1 MSEHSARC
9 EEWHD
14 DLAAYALDALE
25 TNEADRVEAHLAG
38 CSSCTERLRWLQPAI
53 DMLPV
58 TVAQMDPS
66 ADLRERLMSTVRAED
81 APAPVQSQARPAPAP
96 ARRRRLRLPVF
107 GDLGLRPALAGFG
120 VFLLLVA
127 GVAGYAL
134 NDEGGTGSTSER
146 TYAARSLEGNGLMG
160 GTLVVDGDKGSLEV
174 NGMPPNKGN
183 QVYQAWIRESPAEGG
198 SVKPSSVFVVSGDG
212 TGSVG
217 IPRGLDD
224 AAEVMVTR
232 EPKGG
237 SQHPSESPLISAV
250 IR

>member
-1 MSEHSARC
+1 MSEHSVNC
-9 EEWHD
+9 QEWHD

-25 TNEADRVEAHLAG
+25 TNEAERVEAHLAG
-38 CSSCTERLRWLQPAI
+38 CSSCTERLRWLQPAV

-66 ADLRERLMSTVRAED
+66 ADLRERLMSTVRAEA
-81 APAPVQSQARPAPAP
+81 APAQSQASPATAP
-96 ARRRRLRLPVF
+96 ARRRRWMRLPAF
-107 GDLGLRPALAGFG
+107 GDLGLRPALAGLG
-120 VFLLLVA
+120 VVLLLVA

-134 NDEGGTGSTSER
+134 NDEGETGSSSER
-146 TYAARSLEGNGLMG
+146 TYAVRSLEGNGLMG
-160 GTLVVDGDKGSLEV
+160 GTLIVDGDEGALEV
-174 NGMPPNKGN
+174 HGMPPNKGD
-183 QVYQAWIRESPAEGG
+183 QVYQAWVRESPAEGG
-198 SVKPSSVFVVSGDG
+198 SVKPSSVFVVSQDG

>member
-1 MSEHSARC
+1 
-9 EEWHD
+9 
-14 DLAAYALDALE
+14 
-25 TNEADRVEAHLAG
+25 
-38 CSSCTERLRWLQPAI
+38 
-53 DMLPV
+53 
-58 TVAQMDPS
+58 
-66 ADLRERLMSTVRAED
+66 
-81 APAPVQSQARPAPAP
+81 
-96 ARRRRLRLPVF
+96 
-107 GDLGLRPALAGFG
+107 
-120 VFLLLVA
+120 
-127 GVAGYAL
+127 
-134 NDEGGTGSTSER
+134 
-146 TYAARSLEGNGLMG
+146 MG

>member
-1 MSEHSARC
+1 MSEHSITC
-9 EEWHD
+9 QEWHD

-25 TNEADRVEAHLAG
+25 TNEAERVEDHLAG
-38 CSSCTERLRWLQPAI
+38 CSSCTERLRWLQPAV

-66 ADLRERLMSTVRAED
+66 ADLRERLMSTVRAEA
-81 APAPVQSQARPAPAP
+81 APSQPEVTPAAA
-96 ARRRRLRLPVF
+96 ARRRWFRLPDF
-107 GDLGLRPALAGFG
+107 GGLGLRPALAGFG

-134 NDEGGTGSTSER
+134 NGEGGTGSTSER
-146 TYAARSLEGNGLMG
+146 TYAVRSLEGNSLMG
-160 GTLVVDGDKGSLEV
+160 GELVVDGDEGSLEV
-174 NGMPPNKGN
+174 HGMPPNKRD
-183 QVYQAWIRESPAEGG
+183 QVYQAWVRESPAEGG
-198 SVKPSSVFVVSGDG
+198 SIKPSSVFVVSQDG